1 MSAFTVEEL
10 RIPAR
15 IEDADAADFIATVD
29 VRNAVEA
36 EVWGSDEGTWTAA
49 ELLPG
54 WQSEHE
60 PHRLFGVRVD
70 GRVVARAMF
79 ETRLGEAADTAWVVV
94 QVLPEYRRRGIGTAL
109 ADRVEGVA
117 AESGVRKLIV
127 YTPSAD
133 APGER
138 LVPPT
143 GSGSVPAGNAEV
155 RFLLARGYRLEQVAR
170 ASRLAL
176 PVPAA
181 DLEAHLAAA
190 TARAGT
196 DYRVERWTGPTPGD
210 RLGDMAH
217 LITRM
222 VTDAPSAGLEEPAD
236 PWTAERVH
244 EEELREQASP
254 TTVLTAAV
262 EHVPSG
268 RLAGYTQLYVPREP
282 HRPVTQG
289 DTLVLREHRGH
300 RLGMVLKIANLLH
313 LEQERPGHPSV
324 LTFNA
329 EENRP
334 MLDVNEAVGFV
345 SIGFEGAWRKD
356 L

>member
-109 ADRVEGVA
+109 ADRVEAIA
-117 AESGVRKLIV
+117 AESRVRKLIV
-127 YTPSAD
+127 YTPSGD

-143 GSGSVPAGNAEV
+143 GYGSVPAGNAEV

-181 DLEAHLAAA
+181 ELERHLAAA
-190 TARAGT
+190 TAKAGAE
-196 DYRVERWTGPTPGD
+196 YRVERWAGLTPD
-210 RLGDMAH
+210 ARLGDMAH

-268 RLAGYTQLYVPREP
+268 RLAGYTQLYVPRES